1 MPPGHGASFPQEL
14 KLKDEECERLSKVRE
29 QLEQELEEL
38 TASLFEVRAQGTVGN
53 GSAGRPLCP
62 PTHAEPA
69 VFPGSP
75 QDGAR
80 SQHEAGS
87 VRKATEG
94 GPGQGEALISPDPL
108 PSSQPCKRWPSRP
121 NRTLAWPGG
130 PAGMGRQRPSRE
142 GRGLRQSC

>member
-1 MPPGHGASFPQEL
+1 MPPGHSASFPQEL

-53 GSAGRPLCP
+53 GSAGHPSRP
-62 PTHAEPA
+62 PTHTEPA
-69 VFPGSP
+69 IFPGSP

-87 VRKATEG
+87 IRKAAEG

-108 PSSQPCKRWPSRP
+108 PTSQPCKRWSLRP
-121 NRTLAWPGG
+121 NRTLA
-130 PAGMGRQRPSRE
+130 
-142 GRGLRQSC
+142 

>member
-108 PSSQPCKRWPSRP
+108 PSSQPRKRWPSRP

>member
-1 MPPGHGASFPQEL
+1 MPPGHSASFPQEL

-53 GSAGRPLCP
+53 GSAGRPSRP
-62 PTHAEPA
+62 PTHTEPA
-69 VFPGSP
+69 IFPGSP

-87 VRKATEG
+87 IRKAAEG
-94 GPGQGEALISPDPL
+94 GPGQGEALISPDTL
-108 PSSQPCKRWPSRP
+108 PTSQPCKRWSLRP
-121 NRTLAWPGG
+121 NRTLA
-130 PAGMGRQRPSRE
+130 
-142 GRGLRQSC
+142 